1 MCIDKTGSNTLWWL
15 ETKKNTS
22 VNNLSK
28 FIIEQDVQMDEK
40 AQRFAV

>member
-1 MCIDKTGSNTLWWL
+1 MVAGD
-15 ETKKNTS
+15 KKNTS

>member
-15 ETKKNTS
+15 ETKNTS